1 MPNGGECAWPLL
13 WSPSSIGRPTLHA
26 VQSAVASR
34 LGFQLR
40 RLICRIAASGAGKGT
55 LARSMM
61 ERGPATA
68 PGQRPHVVWPE
79 TALHGPSSSTGTYVS
94 SGRRA
99 TSAPVPLPS
108 PRIQSCASRPALRHR
123 CRPGRLPWAAG
134 PAAGGPCMCMDP
146 CRFHPPYPRPC
157 LRKGGT
163 ASQVLVPLP
172 HACVLPADPAS
183 FWLLAIHGDHP
194 PMHASPFQFVQSSS
208 GGRTGSCESVID
220 LDLLPLAS
228 DSLVYA

>member
-1 MPNGGECAWPLL
+1 MGVNAWPLL

-123 CRPGRLPWAAG
+123 CRLPWAAG

-146 CRFHPPYPRPC
+146 CRFHPPYPIDPACEKVARLAKYLYPY
-157 LRKGGT
+157 RM
-163 ASQVLVPLP
+163 
-172 HACVLPADPAS
+172 HACSQQIPHLFGSLPFMVIILPC
-183 FWLLAIHGDHP
+183 
-194 PMHASPFQFVQSSS
+194 MHRHFNLFRAAVE
-208 GGRTGSCESVID
+208 GG
-220 LDLLPLAS
+220 
-228 DSLVYA
+228 LVAVNL